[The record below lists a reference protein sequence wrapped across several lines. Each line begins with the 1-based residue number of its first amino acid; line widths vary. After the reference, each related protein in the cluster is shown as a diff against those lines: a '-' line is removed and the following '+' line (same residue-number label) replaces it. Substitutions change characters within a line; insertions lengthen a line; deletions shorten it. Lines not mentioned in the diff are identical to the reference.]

1 MMSQQRIGRRFSLGI
16 QIEHRDVEHK
26 PRMLAQAK
34 EPGRKAKRTL
44 VAESPMRDP
53 KNGQNAHRTLRIPPK
68 AGRDEAILGEEG
80 LGNIDGAI
88 SLDNY

>member
-1 MMSQQRIGRRFSLGI
+1 MGCLFSQGI
-16 QIEHRDVEHK
+16 QIEHRNVEQK

-34 EPGRKAKRTL
+34 EPAGIARRTL
-44 VAESPMRDP
+44 IAESPMRGI
-53 KNGQNAHRTLRIPPK
+53 KKGQNAHRTLRIPPK

-80 LGNIDGAI
+80 LGNTRRAI